1 MSLPQS
7 PFAPS
12 TSVAGAGE
20 IVLSLL
26 PPGRQALQVFKYQ
39 YPLKLIAPEPH
50 SSGDD
55 RHVTIAFLLTYGGG
69 LVGGD
74 QVNLKV
80 ELQKA
85 TRLVLLTQGST
96 KLFKAPHRSV
106 VSKQTLDVKIGPQAA
121 LCYLPDPTQ
130 PFAESVYEQK
140 QTFYVEPDGTSS
152 LLMLDWVSEG
162 RRALGESW
170 TLWSWKGRNEVR
182 EFDGRSR
189 GRLLIRDAVILH
201 EDGLG
206 GMGLVDKADNMA
218 IFGTLIVYGTRLES
232 LAEFLVKEFANQ
244 PRIGAKN
251 WTQEPVAH
259 AAQAQQTPGLLW
271 TVARVRGF
279 VLVKFGAKDLDG
291 ARHWLG
297 DLLKQEGTVEQLF
310 GHQALMCLR

>member
-12 TSVAGAGE
+12 SSLPGAGE
-20 IVLSLL
+20 IILCLL
-26 PPGRQALQVFKYQ
+26 PPGRQVLQTFKYQ
-39 YPLKLIAPEPH
+39 YPLKLIAPKPH
-50 SSGDD
+50 SSSDD
-55 RHVTIAFLLTYGGG
+55 KHVTIAFLLTYGGG

-74 QVNLKV
+74 QINLKI
-80 ELQKA
+80 ELQDA
-85 TRLVLLTQGST
+85 TRLALLTQGST
-96 KLFKAPHRSV
+96 KLFKAPERSI
-106 VSKQTLDVKIGPQAA
+106 VSKQNLDVKIGSQAA

-130 PFAESVYEQK
+130 PFAESVYQQR

-182 EFDGRSR
+182 EYDEQGS
-189 GRLLIRDAVILH
+189 GRLLLRDAVMLH
-201 EDGLG
+201 EDDLG
-206 GMGLVDKADNMA
+206 GTSLIDKSNNMGV
-218 IFGTLIVYGTRLES
+218 FGTLIVYGPLLRD
-232 LAEFLVKEFANQ
+232 LAEFLINEFTSQ

-251 WTQEPVAH
+251 WTNDAATQVEPGKH
-259 AAQAQQTPGLLW
+259 AEGLLW
-271 TVARVRGF
+271 TAAKVRGF
-279 VLVKFGAKDLDG
+279 VLVKFGAEDLDR

-297 DLLKQEGTVEQLF
+297 GLFKQEGTVQKLF